1 MLFFF
6 FIEKDSIHGL
16 RSFHEET
23 NCIYAKKW
31 DFEPY
36 FSQILDSR
44 TGKYQCQTSACAM
57 CSIQFC
63 NDETFSIHLPHF
75 IGKMFFVNTN
85 KGQG

>member
-1 MLFFF
+1 MDYVLFMRKQIAFMQ
-6 FIEKDSIHGL
+6 
-16 RSFHEET
+16 
-23 NCIYAKKW
+23 KKW

-75 IGKMFFVNTN
+75 IGENIVVNTN
-85 KGQG
+85 KGER